1 MVLAVVAL
9 VVLCLGVIVLFNT
22 GQSVTKKV
30 ELVNAADAAAYSAAV
45 QQARTYNL
53 IAYMNRAAVANE
65 VAVAQMVSWYSWT
78 NFALRGTDN
87 LKDALQVVAAVFDV
101 TVVLAEVG
109 AALQEVVTVLNE
121 VKSVVKTIRDTM
133 QQGFSAGVSA
143 VAALNTAYSR
153 ASQMLAL
160 VDKADTFVVVDE
172 VVKRNTDGKAHV
184 GARGYVLLGES
195 LLQARAYEKRYTIPS
210 SGKSPDGDRYA
221 NVVMEARDGFSRKR
235 NGSFDLDL
243 SPLALFELHKR
254 GGADL
259 IDYKNWVSADTL
271 DLNAEVGCIPLA
283 GCLFD
288 EDVPLAW
295 GGGAVVD
302 QGHKKS
308 FKSLAKPGFN
318 NGDGWDSDY
327 DIDRG
332 HYDPYSGGIDNGAAG
347 KKVLSSPAIGGQDKA
362 WLTNYLSP
370 AAHVGLQDYN
380 DVDAGLA
387 TVPYLNG
394 KSAAANGVK
403 ALDAGPVFTVLVEQP
418 MNTVRTSS
426 NIDGLGGPPDFEAP
440 DEAVGDNMTALSSA
454 QVYFER
460 SRTLFPSFIDA
471 RREMGNLFS
480 PYWQA
485 RLVDTPCSVR
495 QQVAVSFGTVNPSC
509 L

>member
-1 MVLAVVAL
+1 
-9 VVLCLGVIVLFNT
+9 
-22 GQSVTKKV
+22 
-30 ELVNAADAAAYSAAV
+30 
-45 QQARTYNL
+45 
-53 IAYMNRAAVANE
+53 
-65 VAVAQMVSWYSWT
+65 
-78 NFALRGTDN
+78 
-87 LKDALQVVAAVFDV
+87 
-101 TVVLAEVG
+101 
-109 AALQEVVTVLNE
+109 
-121 VKSVVKTIRDTM
+121 
-133 QQGFSAGVSA
+133 
-143 VAALNTAYSR
+143 
-153 ASQMLAL
+153 MLAL
-160 VDKADTFVVVDE
+160 VDKADTFKVVDE

-184 GARGYVLLGES
+184 GARGHVLLGEA
-195 LLQARAYEKRYTIPS
+195 LVQARQYEKRYTIPS
-210 SGKSPDGDRYA
+210 GGKSPEADRYA
-221 NVVMEARDGFSRKR
+221 NVVMEARDGFSRER

-243 SPLALFELHKR
+243 GPLGSFGIHKR

-259 IDYKNWVSADTL
+259 IDYKNWVAVDTL
-271 DLNAEVGCIPLA
+271 NLKTKIGCVPVV

-288 EDVPLAW
+288 FDTPLAW

-302 QGHKKS
+302 QGHKGS

-318 NGDGWDSDY
+318 DGNGWDSDY

-332 HYDPYSGGIDNGAAG
+332 HYDPYAGGIDNGAAG
-347 KKVLSSPAIGGQDKA
+347 KEVLSSPALGGQDKA

-370 AAHVGLQDYN
+370 AMRVGLQDYN
-380 DVDAGLA
+380 DVAADRA

-394 KSAAANGVK
+394 KSAADNGVK
-403 ALDAGPVFTVLVEQP
+403 ALDVGPVFTVLVEQP

-495 QQVAVSFGTVNPSC
+495 QQVAVSFGTVAPC